1 MPSSSGSEDLAEVSS
16 QDDYVALEVELTEEH
31 MEGLEHGSS
40 VTFEYTGEDGKTL
53 AVNVCRA
60 DKEADVGYIIAKSRG
75 EDPTSGGLLSRL
87 RGMVR

>member
-1 MPSSSGSEDLAEVSS
+1 MAEECNR
-16 QDDYVALEVELTEEH
+16 DDYVALEVPLTEEH
-31 MEGLEHGSS
+31 MEGLEHGSG

-53 AVNVCRA
+53 AVHVDRA
-60 DKEADVGYIIAKSRG
+60 DKEADVGYIIAKARG